1 MEVGKLIQAVTL
13 HKAHM
18 VLSVKPFGCMPSSGV
33 SDGIQSAVLNR
44 FPQAIFCPVE
54 TSGDGEVN
62 FQSRVLMYLF
72 KARRRAKEE
81 LEKALQSRRL
91 DLNEASKRM
100 TRWQKRA
107 THCPAHVVA
116 GSAANRVCTL
126 K

>member
-1 MEVGKLIQAVTL
+1 
-13 HKAHM
+13 
-18 VLSVKPFGCMPSSGV
+18 MPSSGV

-44 FPQAIFCPVE
+44 LPQAIFCPVE

-81 LEKALQSRRL
+81 FEEVLRARHTSFDQVVRKM
-91 DLNEASKRM
+91 KRV
-100 TRWQKRA
+100 QKRA
-107 THCPAHVVA
+107 TYYPPHVIA
-116 GSAANRVCTL
+116 GSAANRVHAV